1 MEMDGD
7 LDGEHVDSS
16 ESLSLLFGVPLTVMA
31 KLGQRRMSVREIL
44 SLTPNSIIELDRPAG
59 MPIDIFAN
67 EKLIARG
74 EIVVVNEVF
83 GVRISEL
90 VSEDF

>member
-1 MEMDGD
+1 MDDEVG
-7 LDGEHVDSS
+7 GELHDAS
-16 ESLSLLFGVPLTVMA
+16 ESLSLLYGVPLTVMA

-59 MPIDIFAN
+59 MPIDVFAN

-83 GVRISEL
+83 GVRITEL
-90 VSEDF
+90 VAEEN

>member
-1 MEMDGD
+1 MEMDDEVG
-7 LDGEHVDSS
+7 GELHDAS
-16 ESLSLLFGVPLTVMA
+16 ESLSLLYGVPLTVMA

-59 MPIDIFAN
+59 MPIDVFAN

-83 GVRISEL
+83 GVRITEL
-90 VSEDF
+90 VAEEN

>member
-1 MEMDGD
+1 MSMDD
-7 LDGEHVDSS
+7 ELGEDQQDPS

-59 MPIDIFAN
+59 MPIDVFAN

-90 VSEDF
+90 VSDD